1 MVYFE
6 DSVWSQMC
14 DTPLSILRLTS
25 RRRCNLSVQTD
36 FSLRSVLFLGGI
48 FASSFSAGAEGA
60 FPASGK
66 AHAIPLRSV
75 LFFGYR
81 GVASSFSAGAA
92 REVSLSHCLHPPSLL
107 CLCVISLPAHAIR
120 WVEKCTTRTA
130 AHKQRVPFDDDKK
143 ISSTGDDAR
152 ATLRTRA
159 FTLARSTA
167 EQHQHTPLQW
177 PACMC
182 TSSTSLAFHPL
193 SACKQQC
200 TGARTSTPVERRPHA
215 Y

>member
-92 REVSLSHCLHPPSLL
+92 QPNYFYTAPDSGFLHTKSRGLPRARLEV
-107 CLCVISLPAHAIR
+107 V
-120 WVEKCTTRTA
+120 
-130 AHKQRVPFDDDKK
+130 
-143 ISSTGDDAR
+143 GDCI
-152 ATLRTRA
+152 L
-159 FTLARSTA
+159 
-167 EQHQHTPLQW
+167 
-177 PACMC
+177 
-182 TSSTSLAFHPL
+182 
-193 SACKQQC
+193 
-200 TGARTSTPVERRPHA
+200 
-215 Y
+215 